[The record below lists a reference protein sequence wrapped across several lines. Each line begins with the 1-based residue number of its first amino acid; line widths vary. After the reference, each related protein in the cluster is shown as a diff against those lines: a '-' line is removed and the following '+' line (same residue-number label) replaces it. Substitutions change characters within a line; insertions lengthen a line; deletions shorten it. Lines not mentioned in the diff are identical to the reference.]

1 MRTGKIG
8 IFPLAHVVDVEYNDF
23 DPATEANGG
32 GPRDRKERYLLE
44 YIGSV
49 ESHLYKGNAV
59 LCQAV
64 KKILGA
70 AKAPKRHTCVIEIS
84 DKGIKMIDKSR
95 MNVRSTDYSAMERR
109 ANLNIIVAALPQP
122 EPGLLLQPEERDLL
136 RVPPVQQLLLRLR
149 DEAPAVAQVRLPRLS
164 RERVHTAR
172 RRGMR
177 VRISK

>member
-1 MRTGKIG
+1 MISFPGANLRTGKIG

-23 DPATEANGG
+23 DPAEANATGW
-32 GPRDRKERYLLE
+32 PRDRKERYLLE

-95 MNVRSTDYSAMERR
+95 MNVRQKKQHFCSQKHNFCFLSSPTTRTRTTSTA
-109 ANLNIIVAALPQP
+109 
-122 EPGLLLQPEERDLL
+122 
-136 RVPPVQQLLLRLR
+136 
-149 DEAPAVAQVRLPRLS
+149 
-164 RERVHTAR
+164 
-172 RRGMR
+172 
-177 VRISK
+177 